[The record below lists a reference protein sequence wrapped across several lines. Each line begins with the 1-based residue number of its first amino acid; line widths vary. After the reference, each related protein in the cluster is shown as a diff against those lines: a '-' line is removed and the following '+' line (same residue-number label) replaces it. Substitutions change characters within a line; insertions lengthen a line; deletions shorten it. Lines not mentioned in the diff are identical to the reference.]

1 MRDTRVLKDFLN
13 DTLDRPQICI
23 VTMEGDTKEI
33 HKAVL
38 AENVELQRRD
48 GRYPDSVD
56 VNFDFLCANCG
67 KRHCGYEIDSLSSL
81 FSTVG
86 YQLKCGWVNIRM
98 PWAETADRDEVNV
111 YGKRAESEFS
121 ETSL

>member
-1 MRDTRVLKDFLN
+1 MRDTRVLEDFLN
-13 DTLDRPQICI
+13 DTLDRPQITLL
-23 VTMEGDTKEI
+23 TMEGDSALMR
-33 HKAVL
+33 KAVL
-38 AENVELQRRD
+38 AENVEIRRD
-48 GRYPDSVD
+48 RESLDTVD

-67 KRHCGYEIDSLSSL
+67 KRHWGYEIDSLSSL